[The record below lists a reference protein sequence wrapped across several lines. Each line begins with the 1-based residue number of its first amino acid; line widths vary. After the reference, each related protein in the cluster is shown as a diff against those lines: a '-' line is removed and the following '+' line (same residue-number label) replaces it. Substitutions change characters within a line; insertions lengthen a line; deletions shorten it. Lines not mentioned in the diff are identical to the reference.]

1 MTSYYKPCWS
11 SYWTPYGFKMSMAR
25 ISSNGYYVG
34 IGVTSRDNSKMGI
47 FHVSNI
53 QLTRTC
59 SSASITQLQCD
70 QASNCESGLVT
81 GKCYTKGE
89 VPSWEYQEPVSNI
102 FDSGSSIT
110 SFGCYDQT
118 AVNNAVDGT
127 TNKYRCQKSTGAA
140 GLEIRPSHRRLSRA
154 EGLRIYAGN
163 GSSNHDPGKSSSTV
177 HAFCLEIRPRRCRLC
192 CLFSTPFH
200 FTLLTFNYY
209 Y

>member
-1 MTSYYKPCWS
+1 MT
-11 SYWTPYGFKMSMAR
+11 R

-89 VPSWEYQEPVSNI
+89 VPSWEFQEPVSNI
-102 FDSGSSIT
+102 FDSGSSVK

-118 AVNNAVDGT
+118 AANNAVDGT
-127 TNKYRCQKSTGAA
+127 TNKYRCQKSTGPV
-140 GLEIRPSHRRLSRA
+140 GLVIRPSHWRLSRA
-154 EGLRIYAGN
+154 EGLRIYASN
-163 GSSNHDPGKSSSTV
+163 DSSNYDPGESSINIV
-177 HAFCLEIRPRRCRLC
+177 HAPCLETRPGRCRLR
-192 CLFSTPFH
+192 CLFSTPVH
-200 FTLLTFNYY
+200 STLFTFWPPYCAV
-209 Y
+209 